1 MSRAE
6 FLEKLREALENDVPL
21 AVVNENVN
29 YYNQYISDEMAK
41 GRSEREVLDELGD
54 PWVIAKTIIDMQ
66 EQIHSY
72 GRADYETEKGEY
84 RNNDTG
90 QRHVKVFAFGSW
102 WKQLL
107 LILCL
112 AGIVFLIFSVI
123 TGIISLV
130 APILVPVLAVVLIL
144 RMVSG
149 RRR

>member
-1 MSRAE
+1 MNRAE
-6 FLEKLREALENDVPL
+6 FLEKLREALTNAVSL

-66 EQIHSY
+66 EQTQSY
-72 GRADYETEKGEY
+72 GGADYETKRGGY
-84 RNNDTG
+84 QSNDTG
-90 QRHVKVFAFGSW
+90 KSRVKVFAFDSW
-102 WKQLL
+102 WKRLL

-112 AGIVFLIFSVI
+112 VGIVFLIFSVI

-130 APILVPVLAVVLIL
+130 APILVPVLVVVIIV